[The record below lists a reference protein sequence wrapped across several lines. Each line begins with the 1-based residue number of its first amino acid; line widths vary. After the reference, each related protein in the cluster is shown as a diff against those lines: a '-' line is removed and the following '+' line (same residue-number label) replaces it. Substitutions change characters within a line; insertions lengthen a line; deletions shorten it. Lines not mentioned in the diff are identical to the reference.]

1 MSMNM
6 NPPLNWRI
14 GNLRYGSNSDYKVE
28 LHTYES
34 NLECEK
40 DYKNKEDIMKERS
53 ITVFIPVDL
62 YEESAE
68 FRFMNRKKYK
78 SYKQFVKEAIKEK
91 LEREK

>member
-1 MSMNM
+1 MPMNM
-6 NPPLNWRI
+6 NPPLIWRI
-14 GNLRYGSNSDYKVE
+14 GNLRYGSNSEHIVE
-28 LHTYES
+28 LYTCES
-34 NLECEK
+34 NL
-40 DYKNKEDIMKERS
+40 DYKHKEDIMKERS

>member
-1 MSMNM
+1 MPMNM
-6 NPPLNWRI
+6 DSPLNWRI
-14 GNLRYGSNSDYKVE
+14 GSVRYGSNSEHIVE
-28 LHTYES
+28 LYTCES
-34 NLECEK
+34 NL
-40 DYKNKEDIMKERS
+40 DYKHKEDIMEERS